1 MSTGATQ
8 EFDRATFLLRRAPLL
23 LVMYFPLVPHH
34 FAFVEFSVHVMCAP
48 LAFSPIAVAFAFALV
63 SSSRVRH
70 SGLLRLS
77 SKFLFV
83 SALILTGCDI
93 AYVAWRLGPDIRMP
107 MALLQP
113 VDVFAQSLLLTSSAL
128 LSEREPTDDSFPR
141 DSNHKA
147 NGAAFAFVIGAL
159 LPRVLGLFSFAF
171 QGSIPGQIAVCLVSG
186 AIGYCLLN
194 RFNRRAG
201 NSDPQ
206 ITAPRSALL
215 GLLLSSTFDE
225 LTLTALC
232 SARVNLD
239 SQNATALR
247 GAALGYAIVFAAYVL
262 IALLVGII
270 LWLLLRAR
278 PQDNGASPSEPSAP
292 THNLES
298 LSERQ
303 RQVLTMASDGLSDTE
318 IAQSLGLTL
327 GTVSNHKRRG
337 LERLG
342 FSGVADLR
350 ENDHAQDAQAVA
362 EVPSRRPV
370 VKAILG
376 IVAMALI
383 CIAPFIP
390 AAPDTA
396 YCLAIVLGL
405 LTSLASMVLSQ
416 SHSRGSTDHQS
427 KEAQELQ
434 SSICAFSFVLGIGIA
449 LCWSF
454 PNTVTAIAICA
465 SVILM
470 VGVSFSG
477 WIATKGAAGPR
488 SSGLRIADDM
498 TLHAT
503 LAFLAA
509 GLILAAHASQ
519 LLGMLP
525 ATASR
530 CHLVTQLCVA
540 ITAVRPT
547 GILIR
552 LGRVNA
558 ASEAPVDVSTHTK
571 AFLRSK
577 GVGDLEAEV
586 LALSAQGY
594 TRPQICDLLHIAAGT
609 VNSCRASAY
618 KKLGIHS
625 KNELLRLLEETA
637 GKDCR

>member
-1 MSTGATQ
+1 
-8 EFDRATFLLRRAPLL
+8 
-23 LVMYFPLVPHH
+23 
-34 FAFVEFSVHVMCAP
+34 
-48 LAFSPIAVAFAFALV
+48 
-63 SSSRVRH
+63 
-70 SGLLRLS
+70 
-77 SKFLFV
+77 
-83 SALILTGCDI
+83 
-93 AYVAWRLGPDIRMP
+93 

-113 VDVFAQSLLLTSSAL
+113 VDVFAQSLLLTSSVL

-159 LPRVLGLFSFAF
+159 LPRALGLFSFAF

-278 PQDNGASPSEPSAP
+278 PQDNGASSSEPSAP

-350 ENDHAQDAQAVA
+350 ENDHAQDAQVVA

-376 IVAMALI
+376 IGAAALI

-390 AAPDTA
+390 LAPDIA
-396 YCLAIVLGL
+396 YCLALFLGL
-405 LTSLASMVLSQ
+405 LTCLASMVLPQSQ
-416 SHSRGSTDHQS
+416 SRGFMDRQN
-427 KEAQELQ
+427 KETQELQ
-434 SSICAFSFVLGIGIA
+434 SNVCAFSFFLGIGIA

-454 PNTVTAIAICA
+454 PNTVTAIAVCA
-465 SVILM
+465 SLFLI
-470 VGVSFSG
+470 VGGAFSG
-477 WIATKGAAGPR
+477 RIATKDTLSPR
-488 SSGLRIADDM
+488 SSGLRITDDTTPYTAIVFM
-498 TLHAT
+498 
-503 LAFLAA
+503 AA

-540 ITAVRPT
+540 ITAVRLT

-552 LGRVNA
+552 LGQVNA

-577 GVGDLEAEV
+577 GIGDLEAEV
-586 LALSAQGY
+586 LTLSAQGY

>member
-8 EFDRATFLLRRAPLL
+8 EFDRATFLLRQAPLL
-23 LVMYFPLVPHH
+23 LAMCFPLVPHH
-34 FAFVEFSVHVMCAP
+34 YAFIEFSVHVMCVP

-63 SSSRVRH
+63 SSSRVRA
-70 SGLLRLS
+70 SGLLWLS
-77 SKFLFV
+77 SKLLLA
-83 SALILTGCDI
+83 SASILIGCNI
-93 AYVAWRLGPDIRMP
+93 AYVAWRLGPDIQIP
-107 MALLQP
+107 MSLLQP
-113 VDVFAQSLLLTSSAL
+113 VNVFAQSLLLTSSAL
-128 LSEREPTDDSFPR
+128 LFEREPADDSFPR

-147 NGAAFAFVIGAL
+147 NGVAFAFVIGAL

-171 QGSIPGQIAVCLVSG
+171 QGSIPGQISVCLVSG
-186 AIGYCLLN
+186 AIGYCLAT
-194 RFNRRAG
+194 RFNRRAD

-215 GLLLSSTFDE
+215 GLLFSSAFDE
-225 LTLTALC
+225 LALNALC
-232 SARVNLD
+232 SAQVNLD
-239 SQNATALR
+239 SQNAAALR
-247 GAALGYAIVFAAYVL
+247 GAALGYAIAFAAYVL
-262 IALLVGII
+262 ITLLMGLI

-278 PQDNGASPSEPSAP
+278 PQDKGTSSSEPSAP

-303 RQVLTMASDGLSDTE
+303 QQVLSMASDGLSNTE
-318 IAQSLGLTL
+318 IAQSLGLAP

-342 FSGVADLR
+342 LAGVSDLC
-350 ENDHAQDAQAVA
+350 ENTRTQNEQALA
-362 EVPSRRPV
+362 EVPPRRPI
-370 VKAILG
+370 VKAIL
-376 IVAMALI
+376 VTAAMALI

-390 AAPDTA
+390 AAPGIA

-405 LTSLASMVLSQ
+405 LTCFTSIVLPQ
-416 SHSRGSTDHQS
+416 PQSRGSAGRQS
-427 KEAQELQ
+427 KDVRELQ

-465 SVILM
+465 SVFLM

-498 TLHAT
+498 TLHTA

-530 CHLVTQLCVA
+530 YHLVAQLCIVV
-540 ITAVRPT
+540 TTVRLT
-547 GILIR
+547 GILMR
-552 LGRVNA
+552 LGQANA
-558 ASEAPVDVSTHTK
+558 TDKAAGSTSATK
-571 AFLRSK
+571 ETFLRSK

-586 LALSAQGY
+586 LTLSAQGY
-594 TRPQICDLLHIAAGT
+594 TRPQICGLLHIAAGT

-625 KNELLRLLEETA
+625 KDELLGLLEEIA
-637 GKDCR
+637 GKGCR

>member
-8 EFDRATFLLRRAPLL
+8 EFNRATFLLRQAPLL
-23 LVMYFPLVPHH
+23 LATCFPLVPHH
-34 FAFVEFSVHVMCAP
+34 YAFIEFSVHVMCVP

-63 SSSRVRH
+63 SSSRVRA
-70 SGLLRLS
+70 SGLLWLS
-77 SKFLFV
+77 SKLLLA
-83 SALILTGCDI
+83 SASILIGCNI
-93 AYVAWRLGPDIRMP
+93 AYVAWRLRPDIQIP
-107 MALLQP
+107 MSLLQP
-113 VDVFAQSLLLTSSAL
+113 VNVFAQSLLLTSSAL
-128 LSEREPTDDSFPR
+128 LFERKPTDDSFPR

-159 LPRVLGLFSFAF
+159 LPRVLGLLSFAF
-171 QGSIPGQIAVCLVSG
+171 QGSIPGQISVCLVSG
-186 AIGYCLLN
+186 AIGYCLVT

-206 ITAPRSALL
+206 ITASRSVLL
-215 GLLLSSTFDE
+215 GLLFSSAFDE
-225 LTLTALC
+225 LTLNALC
-232 SARVNLD
+232 SAQVNLD
-239 SQNATALR
+239 SQNAAALR
-247 GAALGYAIVFAAYVL
+247 GAALGYAIAFAAYVL
-262 IALLVGII
+262 IALLMGLI

-278 PQDNGASPSEPSAP
+278 PQDNGVSSSEPLAP

-318 IAQSLGLTL
+318 IAQSLGLTP

-342 FSGVADLR
+342 LSGVADLC
-350 ENDHAQDAQAVA
+350 ENTHAQDARAVA
-362 EVPSRRPV
+362 EVPSRRPI

-376 IVAMALI
+376 IGTIALI
-383 CIAPFIP
+383 CIAPFVP
-390 AAPDTA
+390 AAPDIA

-416 SHSRGSTDHQS
+416 SHSRGSTNHQS

-454 PNTVTAIAICA
+454 PNTITAIAACA
-465 SVILM
+465 SVFLI
-470 VGVSFSG
+470 VGGAFSG
-477 WIATKGAAGPR
+477 RIATKNTLKGYNGDF
-488 SSGLRIADDM
+488 RIADNE
-498 TLHAT
+498 A
-503 LAFLAA
+503 LAFLAV

-530 CHLVTQLCVA
+530 CHLVAQLCIA
-540 ITAVRPT
+540 IAAVRLT
-547 GILIR
+547 GVLIR
-552 LGRVNA
+552 LGRTNA
-558 ASEAPVDVSTHTK
+558 TDKTAGSTSATK
-571 AFLRSK
+571 EAFLRSK
-577 GVGDLEAEV
+577 GIGDLEAEV
-586 LALSAQGY
+586 LTLSAQGY

-625 KNELLRLLEETA
+625 KDEFLRLLEEIA
-637 GKDCR
+637 GNDCR

>member
-8 EFDRATFLLRRAPLL
+8 ESDRTTLLLRRAPLL
-23 LVMYFPLVPHH
+23 LAMCFPLVPHH
-34 FAFVEFSVHVMCAP
+34 YAFVEFSVHVMCAP

-63 SSSRVRH
+63 SSPRVRH

-77 SKFLFV
+77 SKFLPA
-83 SALILTGCDI
+83 SALALIGCDI
-93 AYVAWRLGPDIRMP
+93 AYAAWRLGYDIQIP
-107 MALLQP
+107 MAFLQP
-113 VDVFAQSLLLTSSAL
+113 VDVFAQSLLLTSSVLMSTCGAIENDL
-128 LSEREPTDDSFPR
+128 PR
-141 DSNHKA
+141 DSNQNA
-147 NGAAFAFVIGAL
+147 NAATFAFALSAL
-159 LPRVLGLFSFAF
+159 LPRALGLLSYAL
-171 QGSIPGQIAVCLVSG
+171 QSSILGQIAVCLVSG

-194 RFNRRAG
+194 RFNRCAG
-201 NSDPQ
+201 NSDPL

-215 GLLLSSTFDE
+215 GILFSSAFDE
-225 LTLTALC
+225 LMLTALC
-232 SARVNLD
+232 SAQVNLD
-239 SQNATALR
+239 SQNAAALR
-247 GAALGYAIVFAAYVL
+247 GAALGYAIAFAAYVL
-262 IALLVGII
+262 IALLMDLI

-278 PQDNGASPSEPSAP
+278 PRDGGGVSSETSAP

-303 RQVLTMASDGLSDTE
+303 RQVLTMASDGLSDAE

-342 FSGVADLR
+342 LSGVADLR
-350 ENDHAQDAQAVA
+350 ENDHAQGAQAVA
-362 EVPSRRPV
+362 EVPSRRPIVKV
-370 VKAILG
+370 VLG
-376 IVAMALI
+376 IGTMALI

-390 AAPDTA
+390 VAPDIA
-396 YCLAIVLGL
+396 YCLALFLGL
-405 LTSLASMVLSQ
+405 ITCLASVVLSQ
-416 SHSRGSTDHQS
+416 SQSRGFTDRQN
-427 KEAQELQ
+427 EGVQELQ
-434 SSICAFSFVLGIGIA
+434 SNVCTFFFVLGIGIA

-454 PNTVTAIAICA
+454 SSTVTAIAVCA
-465 SVILM
+465 SLFLI
-470 VGVSFSG
+470 VGGAFSG
-477 WIATKGAAGPR
+477 RIATKGTLSPR
-488 SSGLRIADDM
+488 SSGLRITNDTTPYTA
-498 TLHAT
+498 
-503 LAFLAA
+503 LAFMAA

-540 ITAVRPT
+540 ITAVRLA

-558 ASEAPVDVSTHTK
+558 TDKTAGSTSATK
-571 AFLRSK
+571 EAFLRSK
-577 GVGDLEAEV
+577 GVGDLETEV
-586 LALSAQGY
+586 LTLSAQGY

-625 KNELLRLLEETA
+625 KDELLRLLEETA

>member
-8 EFDRATFLLRRAPLL
+8 EFDRATFLLRQAPLL
-23 LVMYFPLVPHH
+23 LAMCFPLVPHH
-34 FAFVEFSVHVMCAP
+34 YAFIEFSVHVMCVP

-63 SSSRVRH
+63 SSSRVRA
-70 SGLLRLS
+70 SGLLWLS
-77 SKFLFV
+77 SKLLLA
-83 SALILTGCDI
+83 SASILIGCNI
-93 AYVAWRLGPDIRMP
+93 AYVAWRLGPDIQIP
-107 MALLQP
+107 MSLLQP
-113 VDVFAQSLLLTSSAL
+113 VNVFAQSLLLTSSAL
-128 LSEREPTDDSFPR
+128 LFEREPADDSFPR

-147 NGAAFAFVIGAL
+147 NGVAFAFVIGAL

-171 QGSIPGQIAVCLVSG
+171 QGSIPGQISVCLVSG
-186 AIGYCLLN
+186 AIGYCLAT
-194 RFNRRAG
+194 RFNRRAD

-215 GLLLSSTFDE
+215 GLLFSSAFDE
-225 LTLTALC
+225 LALNALC
-232 SARVNLD
+232 SAQVNLD
-239 SQNATALR
+239 SQNAAALR
-247 GAALGYAIVFAAYVL
+247 GAALGYAIAFAAYVL
-262 IALLVGII
+262 ITLLMGLI

-278 PQDNGASPSEPSAP
+278 PQDKGTSSSEPSAP

-303 RQVLTMASDGLSDTE
+303 QQVLSMASDGLSDAE
-318 IAQSLGLTL
+318 IAQSLGLAP

-342 FSGVADLR
+342 LAGVADLC
-350 ENDHAQDAQAVA
+350 ENAHAQNEQALA
-362 EVPSRRPV
+362 EVPSRRPI
-370 VKAILG
+370 VKAILATA
-376 IVAMALI
+376 AMALI

-405 LTSLASMVLSQ
+405 LTCFTSALLQ
-416 SHSRGSTDHQS
+416 PQSRGSADRQS
-427 KEAQELQ
+427 KEVQELQ

-465 SVILM
+465 SVFLI
-470 VGVSFSG
+470 VSVSFSG
-477 WIATKGAAGPR
+477 RIATKGASRPR
-488 SSGLRIADDM
+488 SSGLWIADD
-498 TLHAT
+498 TTSRAT
-503 LAFLAA
+503 LAFLAV

-530 CHLVTQLCVA
+530 CHLVAQLCIV
-540 ITAVRPT
+540 ITTVRLT
-547 GILIR
+547 GILMR
-552 LGRVNA
+552 LGQANTTDKA
-558 ASEAPVDVSTHTK
+558 AGSTSATK
-571 AFLRSK
+571 ETFLRSK

-586 LALSAQGY
+586 LTLSAQGY
-594 TRPQICDLLHIAAGT
+594 TRPQICGLLHIAAGT

-625 KNELLRLLEETA
+625 KDELLGLLEEIA
-637 GKDCR
+637 GKGCR

>member
-8 EFDRATFLLRRAPLL
+8 EFDRATFLLRQAPLL
-23 LVMYFPLVPHH
+23 LAMCFPLVPHH
-34 FAFVEFSVHVMCAP
+34 YAFIEFSVHVMCVP

-63 SSSRVRH
+63 SSSRVRA
-70 SGLLRLS
+70 SGLLWLS
-77 SKFLFV
+77 SKLLLA
-83 SALILTGCDI
+83 SASILIGCNI
-93 AYVAWRLGPDIRMP
+93 AYVAWRLGPDIQIP
-107 MALLQP
+107 MSLLQP
-113 VDVFAQSLLLTSSAL
+113 VNVFAQSLLLTSSAL
-128 LSEREPTDDSFPR
+128 LFEREPADDSFPR

-147 NGAAFAFVIGAL
+147 NGVAFAFVIGAL

-171 QGSIPGQIAVCLVSG
+171 QGSIPGQISVCLVSG
-186 AIGYCLLN
+186 AIGYCLAT
-194 RFNRRAG
+194 RFNRRAD

-215 GLLLSSTFDE
+215 GLLFSSAFDE
-225 LTLTALC
+225 LALNALC
-232 SARVNLD
+232 SAQVNLD
-239 SQNATALR
+239 SQNAAALR
-247 GAALGYAIVFAAYVL
+247 GAALGYAIAFAAYVL
-262 IALLVGII
+262 ITLLMGLI

-278 PQDNGASPSEPSAP
+278 PQDKGTSSSEPSAT

-303 RQVLTMASDGLSDTE
+303 QQVLSMASDGLSDAE
-318 IAQSLGLTL
+318 IAQSLGLVP

-342 FSGVADLR
+342 LAGVADLC
-350 ENDHAQDAQAVA
+350 ENAHAQNEQALA
-362 EVPSRRPV
+362 EVPSRRPI
-370 VKAILG
+370 VKAILATA
-376 IVAMALI
+376 AMALI

-405 LTSLASMVLSQ
+405 LTCFTSALLQ
-416 SHSRGSTDHQS
+416 PQSRGSADRQS
-427 KEAQELQ
+427 KEVQELQ

-465 SVILM
+465 SVFLI
-470 VGVSFSG
+470 VSVSFSG
-477 WIATKGAAGPR
+477 RIATKGASRPR
-488 SSGLRIADDM
+488 SSGLWIADD
-498 TLHAT
+498 TTSRAT
-503 LAFLAA
+503 LAFLAV

-530 CHLVTQLCVA
+530 CHLVAQLCIV
-540 ITAVRPT
+540 ITTVRLT
-547 GILIR
+547 GILMR
-552 LGRVNA
+552 LGQANTTDKA
-558 ASEAPVDVSTHTK
+558 AGSTSATK
-571 AFLRSK
+571 ETFLRSK

-586 LALSAQGY
+586 LTLSAQGY
-594 TRPQICDLLHIAAGT
+594 TRPQICGLLHIAAGT

-625 KNELLRLLEETA
+625 KDELLGLLEEIA
-637 GKDCR
+637 GKGCR

>member
-1 MSTGATQ
+1 MC
-8 EFDRATFLLRRAPLL
+8 
-23 LVMYFPLVPHH
+23 FPLVPHH

-278 PQDNGASPSEPSAP
+278 PQDNGASPSEPSALA
-292 THNLES
+292 HNLES

-303 RQVLTMASDGLSDTE
+303 QQVLSMASDGLSDTE
-318 IAQSLGLTL
+318 IAQSLGLAP

-342 FSGVADLR
+342 LAGVADLC
-350 ENDHAQDAQAVA
+350 ENTHAQNEQALT
-362 EVPSRRPV
+362 EVPSRRPI

-376 IVAMALI
+376 IAAMTPL

-405 LTSLASMVLSQ
+405 LMCFTSALLQ
-416 SHSRGSTDHQS
+416 PQSRGSADRQS
-427 KEAQELQ
+427 KEVQELQ

-454 PNTVTAIAICA
+454 PNTVTAVAICA
-465 SVILM
+465 SVFLI
-470 VGVSFSG
+470 VIVSFSG
-477 WIATKGAAGPR
+477 WIATKGASRPR
-488 SSGLRIADDM
+488 SSGLRIADDT
-498 TLHAT
+498 TLHAA

-530 CHLVTQLCVA
+530 CHLVAQLCIVV
-540 ITAVRPT
+540 TTVRLT
-547 GILIR
+547 GILMR
-552 LGRVNA
+552 LGQANA
-558 ASEAPVDVSTHTK
+558 TDEAAGSTSATK
-571 AFLRSK
+571 EAFLRSK

-586 LALSAQGY
+586 LTLSAQGY

-609 VNSCRASAY
+609 VNSSRASAY

-625 KNELLRLLEETA
+625 KDELLRLLEEIA

>member
-8 EFDRATFLLRRAPLL
+8 ESDHATLLLRRAPLL
-23 LVMYFPLVPHH
+23 LIMCFPLVPHH
-34 FAFVEFSVHVMCAP
+34 YAFVEFSVHVMCAP
-48 LAFSPIAVAFAFALV
+48 LAFSPIAIAFAFALV
-63 SSSRVRH
+63 SSPRVRH

-77 SKFLFV
+77 SKFLLA
-83 SALILTGCDI
+83 SSLILIGCDI
-93 AYVAWRLGPDIRMP
+93 AYAAWRLGYDIQIP
-107 MALLQP
+107 MAFLQP
-113 VDVFAQSLLLTSSAL
+113 VDVFAQSLLLTSSVLMSTCGAIENDL
-128 LSEREPTDDSFPR
+128 PR
-141 DSNHKA
+141 DA
-147 NGAAFAFVIGAL
+147 NQNANAATFAFALGAL
-159 LPRVLGLFSFAF
+159 LPRALGLLSYAL
-171 QGSIPGQIAVCLVSG
+171 QGSILGQIAVCLVSG

-194 RFNRRAG
+194 RFNRCAG
-201 NSDPQ
+201 NSDPL

-215 GLLLSSTFDE
+215 GLLFSSAFDE
-225 LTLTALC
+225 LTLNALC

-239 SQNATALR
+239 SQSAAALR
-247 GAALGYAIVFAAYVL
+247 GAALGYCTAFIGYVL
-262 IALLVGII
+262 VTLLIAFI

-278 PQDNGASPSEPSAP
+278 TRNGEGVSSETSAP
-292 THNLES
+292 SHDFES

-303 RQVLTMASDGLSDTE
+303 QQVLSMASNGLSDTE
-318 IAQSLGLTL
+318 IAQSLGLTP

-342 FSGVADLR
+342 LTGVADLR
-350 ENDHAQDAQAVA
+350 ENTHTQNEQALT
-362 EVPSRRPV
+362 EVPSRRPI
-370 VKAILG
+370 VKAIFG
-376 IVAMALI
+376 IGTIALT
-383 CIAPFIP
+383 CIAPFVP

-416 SHSRGSTDHQS
+416 SHSCEPTDCQS
-427 KEAQELQ
+427 KEVQELQ

-454 PNTVTAIAICA
+454 PNTATAIAACA
-465 SVILM
+465 SLFLI
-470 VGVSFSG
+470 VGAVFSG
-477 WIATKGAAGPR
+477 RISPKGTSRPR
-488 SSGLRIADDM
+488 SSSLRISDGMD
-498 TLHAT
+498 LPAT

-530 CHLVTQLCVA
+530 CHLVAQLCIA
-540 ITAVRPT
+540 ITAVRLT

-552 LGRVNA
+552 LGRVNV
-558 ASEAPVDVSTHTK
+558 ASEAPVEASTYTEV
-571 AFLRSK
+571 FLRSK

-586 LALSAQGY
+586 LTLSAQGY
-594 TRPQICDLLHIAAGT
+594 TRPQICDLLHIATGT

-625 KNELLRLLEETA
+625 KGELLELLEETP